1 MECARSWRSDGRGL
15 GRVTVVLNRLP
26 EHAMLAELRF
36 IVQRTQEPLERWEA
50 AMQLFQ
56 GTYFQQPRLFS
67 DEVTALFSEDSMLA
81 EAVLAASGVRLHF
94 AQFSQRYELP
104 CAVRRLDADDPLH
117 AATWWHNALFNPVPD
132 TCRARDRG
140 VQARLGHSDRRA
152 LANLGRWR
160 RASPTGGRRRRPT
173 APLPRARCE
182 AASTCSWLA
191 AATRV

>member
-1 MECARSWRSDGRGL
+1 MQHFVGWQCRLRQLAAREGDGRPTDGMRPELEVDGRGL

-67 DEVTALFSEDSMLA
+67 DEVTALFSEDSHAA
-81 EAVLAASGVRLHF
+81 EAVLAASDVRLRF

-104 CAVRRLDADDPLH
+104 CAVRRLDPDDPLH
-117 AATWWHNALFNPVPD
+117 AATWWHNALFNPHLTPAAVIVAF
-132 TCRARDRG
+132 RADWG
-140 VQARLGHSDRRA
+140 TATA
-152 LANLGRWR
+152 AP
-160 RASPTGGRRRRPT
+160 SPI
-173 APLPRARCE
+173 
-182 AASTCSWLA
+182 
-191 AATRV
+191 